1 MLTPTFNQL
10 LIPIEMGSSDATTPD
25 ETDANR
31 VAHCTSFL
39 RTRPQLA
46 LFLPGRDLHP
56 ILPRKPCTATRE
68 SKADMKLDV
77 IDLTKDL
84 VNYKSNS
91 LESNVPVTR
100 YVTSILRSI
109 GCKIE
114 ELRYDDVNGV
124 PKMSVVGKLGKGRG
138 GLSLMSHNDTVPA
151 AKEDGWVGDPFETRI
166 TGGKLYGRGA
176 SDMKGPLAASLAA
189 AARFKSAD
197 LKVPLYIVA
206 TADEEISAKGAED
219 VTRRSKL
226 FAEAASGY
234 GIVCEPTKLRVVHA
248 HKGGAMMWITSKGR
262 AAHTSSLK
270 GVNAN
275 LKMIPFLEDMRK
287 LNDLV
292 LSSRRYR
299 NDEFKPPHS
308 ELTIS
313 VNDGNVAL
321 NVSPT
326 QSVCKLSYRVMPG
339 IDADNLIDRV
349 RKSARDH
356 GLKFELKG
364 KTLGVYTPRESA
376 LVQTALRLTGKR
388 KATTVAYGTD
398 GVMFVKKMKNL
409 VVIGPGDI
417 AQGHTV
423 DEWIEIDQL
432 RKGVD
437 VYTRFI
443 EHVCVQGL
451 P

>member
-1 MLTPTFNQL
+1 
-10 LIPIEMGSSDATTPD
+10 
-25 ETDANR
+25 
-31 VAHCTSFL
+31 
-39 RTRPQLA
+39 
-46 LFLPGRDLHP
+46 
-56 ILPRKPCTATRE
+56 
-68 SKADMKLDV
+68 MKLDV
-77 IDLTKDL
+77 VDLTKDL
-84 VNYKSNS
+84 VSYKSNS
-91 LESNVPVTR
+91 LESNVPITR
-100 YVTSILRSI
+100 HVTSLLRSI
-109 GCKIE
+109 GCQVE

-138 GLSLMSHNDTVPA
+138 GLSLISHNDTVPA
-151 AKEDGWVGDPFETRI
+151 AREDGWVGDPFKARI
-166 TGGKLYGRGA
+166 GGGKLFGRGA

-197 LKVPLYIVA
+197 LKTPLYIVV
-206 TADEEISAKGAED
+206 TADEEISGRGAGD
-219 VTRRSKL
+219 VTKRSKL
-226 FAEAASGY
+226 FAEAAGGY
-234 GIVCEPTKLRVVHA
+234 GIVCEPTRLRVVHA

-275 LKMIPFLEDMRK
+275 LKMIPFLQDMRK

-313 VNDGNVAL
+313 VNDGSIAL
-321 NVSPT
+321 NVSPS

-339 IDADNLIDRV
+339 VDVNDVIGRV

-364 KTLGVYTPRESA
+364 KTVGVYTHKESA
-376 LVQTALRLTGKR
+376 LVQTSLKLTGKR

-398 GVMFVKKMKNL
+398 GVMFAKKMKKL

-417 AQGHTV
+417 AQAHTV
-423 DEWIEIDQL
+423 DEWIELDQL
-432 RKGVD
+432 RKGVE

-443 EHVCVQGL
+443 DHVCVQNL